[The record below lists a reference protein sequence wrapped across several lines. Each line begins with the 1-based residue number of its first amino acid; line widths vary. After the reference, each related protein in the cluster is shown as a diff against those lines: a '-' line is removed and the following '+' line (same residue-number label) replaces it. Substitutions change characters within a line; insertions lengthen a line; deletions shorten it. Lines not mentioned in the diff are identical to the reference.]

1 MGVRIFG
8 HGRGVERKPKRA
20 VCSCEPGGGRARGVA
35 KGARKRDV
43 KAKIAKRDF
52 LNGFL

>member
-35 KGARKRDV
+35 RGAKEADV
-43 KAKIAKRDF
+43 KAKIEKVAI
-52 LNGFL
+52 LNWFY